1 MATTLSATAPAQ
13 KARSSVS
20 NGIVAGL
27 GGGLIFGILIQ
38 MMGMISMIAMM
49 MGSKSD
55 LVGWLIHLMISAI
68 FGLAYGVIG
77 HKISSKWAVAGILFG
92 MILWVFGPL
101 FMMPIMAGMTP
112 FSFDS
117 NTWTSLMGHVIY
129 GLVTAWTFSR
139 LTR

>member
-27 GGGLIFGILIQ
+27 GGGLIFGILMQ

-55 LVGWLIHLMISAI
+55 LVGWLIHLMISAV
-68 FGLAYGVIG
+68 FGLIYGVLAYR
-77 HKISSKWAVAGILFG
+77 ISSSWVVSGLVYGA
-92 MILWVFGPL
+92 ILWVFGPL
-101 FMMPIMAGMTP
+101 FIMPIMGGMAP
-112 FSFDS
+112 FTFTGT
-117 NTWTSLMGHVIY
+117 TWMALMGHLVY
-129 GLVTAWTFSR
+129 GFLTAWFFQR
-139 LTR
+139 LTK